1 MENAQGTSP
10 LRRPSLTLVT
20 LLALSACSTTTVR
33 SDPRDPFESLNR
45 VSYAFNEGLDQAL
58 LKPASQGYHKITPK
72 FLQTGVS
79 NVYSNA
85 KYPVTLV
92 NNALQGK
99 FHAALSDTGRFVL
112 NTTLGLGGLFD
123 PATDVGLE
131 RHDEDFGQTFG
142 TWGIGPG
149 PYFVVPLFGPT
160 TLRDGLGSIAD
171 DFAEPRSYLEDDST
185 RWGLWAGGNFEKR
198 VRLLDTDGVLGRT
211 GDTYAFVRSA
221 YLQRR
226 QFQVSDGNQPAEDL
240 ESEFLEEDAAAA
252 PESVKPKRAA
262 ARPR

>member
-1 MENAQGTSP
+1 
-10 LRRPSLTLVT
+10 
-20 LLALSACSTTTVR
+20 
-33 SDPRDPFESLNR
+33 
-45 VSYAFNEGLDQAL
+45 
-58 LKPASQGYHKITPK
+58 
-72 FLQTGVS
+72 
-79 NVYSNA
+79 
-85 KYPVTLV
+85 
-92 NNALQGK
+92 
-99 FHAALSDTGRFVL
+99 
-112 NTTLGLGGLFD
+112 LGGLFD

-211 GDTYAFVRSA
+211 GDAYAFVRSA